1 MINKEK
7 EQCSFVNNA
16 TREELLARI
25 KEDCLLPEAEVTML
39 KKGKDSIS
47 CFYINRYG
55 LCEAALKYIFST
67 SNKKLLFAIIEKL
80 KCNYT
85 IVNKLIS
92 CCRHEV
98 VDEFFDTHSVINYPE
113 FSDNIDF
120 NSQDAV
126 INYLKTK
133 GMSSVALTMA
143 IRAKNLDVLKFICER
158 ASYPYLGKKG
168 EFRNGRACLTK
179 SQIEAIARIVDE
191 ESLRK
196 LMMIYNIKTYKFLY
210 EIYMFR
216 FVDVE
221 EVKKYILRH
230 SSFSKEGKSA
240 FFDCANLELVVF
252 YFSHRNIEDWDVD
265 LIRSSKINETLF
277 FLKTNWLSKR
287 GEKVLLERNHED
299 EISSYIENHY
309 FGYEE
314 VLFVRICSHF
324 LLMKYVE
331 RHSLSDKAQVELLK
345 RGNIVEIFAYV
356 TRHGLCEEA
365 ENILFGFESDLLFD
379 AWFYRRA

>member
-1 MINKEK
+1 M
-7 EQCSFVNNA
+7 
-16 TREELLARI
+16 
-25 KEDCLLPEAEVTML
+25 
-39 KKGKDSIS
+39 
-47 CFYINRYG
+47 
-55 LCEAALKYIFST
+55 
-67 SNKKLLFAIIEKL
+67 FAVIEKL

-92 CCRHEV
+92 CCSYDV
-98 VDEFFDTHSVINYPE
+98 VDEFFDTHSVTNYPE

-120 NSQDAV
+120 NSQDVV
-126 INYLKTK
+126 IDYLKTK
-133 GMSSVALTMA
+133 GMSSVALMMV
-143 IRAKNLDVLKFICER
+143 IRAKNLDVLKFICDH
-158 ASYPYLGKKG
+158 ASYSHLGKKG
-168 EFRNGRACLTK
+168 EFRDGKAYLVK
-179 SQIEAIARIVDE
+179 SQIEAIARVVDE
-191 ESLRK
+191 ESFRK
-196 LMMIYNIKTYKFLY
+196 LMMIFGIKTYKFLY
-210 EIYMFR
+210 EVYMFR

-230 SSFSKEGKSA
+230 PSFSKEGKSA
-240 FFDCANLELVVF
+240 FFDCACLELVAF
-252 YFSHRNIEDWDVD
+252 YLAHHNIEDWDVD
-265 LIRSSKINETLF
+265 LISASQINESLF

-287 GEKVLLERNHED
+287 GEKVLLERNIED

-309 FGYEE
+309 FAYEE

-356 TRHGLCEEA
+356 IRHGLCEEA
-365 ENILFGFESDLLFD
+365 ENILLSFDSDLLFD